1 MINFGKKTVNITHNS
16 GRDLWIKSKKVIPT
30 GNQLLSKRSERF
42 LPKNWP
48 SYYSKAKGCK
58 VWDLDGN
65 RYIDF
70 AQMGV
75 GTCTLGYSNR
85 KINNAVINAV
95 KKGSMCSL
103 NNFEEVE
110 LAEKLVDLHP
120 WADMAR
126 FSRSGGEACSV
137 GIRIARAA
145 AGKFKVA
152 FCGYHGWHDWY
163 ISSNISNAKNLDKQ
177 LLEGLNSS
185 GVPNS
190 LIDTAMPFNYN
201 DIESLEKIVKNN
213 DDIGVIIME
222 PVRNVNPKDNFLQK
236 VRDIA
241 NKINAVLIFDEVT
254 SGFRINNGGIHLTY
268 GVEPDMAIFGK
279 ALGNGHP
286 ISAVIGK
293 ESIMKSAET
302 SFISSTFWTE
312 RVGFVAAL
320 KTLEIFEKDKV
331 HNDLV
336 KYGELINQEWENAS
350 KISGLKI
357 KTSGIAPLTKI
368 SFTDFSDNLP
378 QTFYTQEMLKK
389 GYLLGAACYT
399 TTAYS
404 NSIIRSF
411 GEATI
416 DVFNKLA
423 KHRDEGN
430 LLSKLEGPI
439 IESGFKRLN

>member
-1 MINFGKKTVNITHNS
+1 M
-16 GRDLWIKSKKVIPT
+16 
-30 GNQLLSKRSERF
+30 
-42 LPKNWP
+42 
-48 SYYSKAKGCK
+48 
-58 VWDLDGN
+58 
-65 RYIDF
+65 
-70 AQMGV
+70 V
-75 GTCTLGYSNR
+75 GT
-85 KINNAVINAV
+85 I
-95 KKGSMCSL
+95 
-103 NNFEEVE
+103 
-110 LAEKLVDLHP
+110 
-120 WADMAR
+120 
-126 FSRSGGEACSV
+126 
-137 GIRIARAA
+137 GI
-145 AGKFKVA
+145 FLQ
-152 FCGYHGWHDWY
+152 Y
-163 ISSNISNAKNLDKQ
+163 SNAKNLDKQ
-177 LLEGLNSS
+177 LLEGSNSS

-302 SFISSTFWTE
+302 SFISYTFWTE

-320 KTLEIFEKDKV
+320 KTIEIFDKDKV

-411 GEATI
+411 GE
-416 DVFNKLA
+416 
-423 KHRDEGN
+423 E
-430 LLSKLEGPI
+430 LLMYLI
-439 IESGFKRLN
+439 NWLNIEMKVIY